1 MGSIA
6 VNEIATYNVVSSSH
20 VFPFT
25 CWQEVALDSSWVSEA
40 CHDVQGAMFGIYA
53 PSITKQSLPR
63 VAVFELLLLG
73 ALLIRFNLPWT
84 AVWFEPIG
92 LQANSLLVCGSRL
105 ITSILPDLAPREVLL
120 Y

>member
-6 VNEIATYNVVSSSH
+6 VNENATYNVVSSSH

-73 ALLIRFNLPWT
+73 ELPADQIQFAMDCCVVRTNWT
-84 AVWFEPIG
+84 ASEFAYCLWVKIDHIYP
-92 LQANSLLVCGSRL
+92 A
-105 ITSILPDLAPREVLL
+105 
-120 Y
+120 